1 MKIVSLT
8 PVATETLVL
17 LGLEDELVG
26 ITPYCRLYLERP
38 GDKTIVGTCLTVRMD
53 KLEKLRPDLVI
64 TQEPVQNE
72 ITMKLAGKGYN
83 VYKVR
88 AHTSI
93 PDIIAT
99 VIDIGVLTGRYVEAK
114 NLVAELTGRYYR
126 LLEETMRLSLSE
138 RPRVYV
144 DHFWSYD
151 NSTTVGGLSYVDDGV
166 WSAGGVTLYH
176 EVPKGFFEP
185 DYEDVVKRDPDIII
199 VSVEP
204 YYKLTP
210 EKYAEKR
217 PQVKRSRAYKEGRI
231 LVVEEGRK
239 VNLNHPGPSFID
251 TIEYLHDELKRLYP
265 PR

>member
-1 MKIVSLT
+1 MRIVSLT
-8 PVATETLVL
+8 PVATETIVL

-26 ITPYCRLYLERP
+26 ITPYCKLYLEKP
-38 GDKTIVGTCLTVRMD
+38 EDKTIVGTCLTVKMD
-53 KLEKLRPDLVI
+53 RLEELRPDLVI
-64 TQEPVQNE
+64 TQEPVQNK
-72 ITMKLAGKGYN
+72 ITEELVEKGYN

-93 PDIIAT
+93 PDIIST
-99 VIDIGVLTGRYVEAK
+99 VMDIGVLTGRYLEAK
-114 NLVAELTGRYYR
+114 NLAAELTSRYNR
-126 LLEETMRLSLSE
+126 LLEETMGLLISD
-138 RPRVYV
+138 RPRVFV
-144 DHFWSYD
+144 DHFWNYE

-166 WSAGGVTLYH
+166 WTAGGVTIYH

-185 DYEDVVKRDPDIII
+185 DYDDVVERDPDIII

-217 PQVKRSRAYKEGRI
+217 SKIKRARAYKEGRLLI
-231 LVVEEGRK
+231 VEEGRK
-239 VNLNHPGPSFID
+239 INLNHPGPSFID
-251 TIEYLHDELKRLYP
+251 TTEYLYDELRRLYS

>member
-1 MKIVSLT
+1 MRIVSLT

-26 ITPYCRLYLERP
+26 ITPYCKLYLEKP
-38 GDKTIVGTCLTVRMD
+38 EDKTIVGTCLTVRMD
-53 KLEKLRPDLVI
+53 RLEKLRPDLVI

-72 ITMKLAGKGYN
+72 ITMKLAEKGYN

-99 VIDIGVLTGRYVEAK
+99 VIDLGVLTGRYIEAK
-114 NLVAELTGRYYR
+114 TLAAGLTGRYYK
-126 LLEETMRLSLSE
+126 LLEKTIGLGQDE
-138 RPRVYV
+138 RPRVFV
-144 DHFWSYD
+144 DHFWNYD
-151 NSTTVGGLSYVDDGV
+151 NSTTIGGLSYVDDGV
-166 WSAGGVTLYH
+166 WTAGGVTIYH
-176 EVPKGFFEP
+176 DVPKGFFEP
-185 DYEDVVKRDPDIII
+185 DYEDVIKRDPDIII

-217 PQVKRSRAYKEGRI
+217 PQVRHSRAYKEGRI
-231 LVVEEGRK
+231 LIVEEGRK

-251 TIEYLHDELKRLYP
+251 TTEYLYDALRHLYP